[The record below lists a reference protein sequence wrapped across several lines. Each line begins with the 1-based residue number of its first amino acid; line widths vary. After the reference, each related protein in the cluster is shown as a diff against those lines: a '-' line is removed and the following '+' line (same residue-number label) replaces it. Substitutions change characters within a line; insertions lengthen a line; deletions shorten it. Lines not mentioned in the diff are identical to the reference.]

1 MQHTELQHTQIDQ
14 TDKHGFSWPL
24 FILMGSVTFM
34 AILSEL
40 MPSGVLPEM
49 AVGFGISEAQV
60 GGFVGQYAIASALFG
75 IPIVAATMEWD
86 RKKLLLLLLI
96 GFAVS
101 NMVVGLVPVYG
112 LAVLARIVGGIC
124 AGALWPM
131 ISAYGMSLVSPHEYG
146 KAVAV
151 IMAGTTLGMSIGL
164 PLMTWIGTT
173 FSFRIEFIT
182 MGILIL
188 IIATLCRIFLPHVAG
203 ERLSKSNSP
212 FTMLKNKGVLLVILL
227 TVLAVVANYGVY
239 TYITKLVN
247 DINYPGIGV
256 AQILFGIGS
265 ILSVIIAGRLIDAH
279 LQAVCI
285 GMLAAAGLAM
295 AAFFWIDITF
305 VHHLSF
311 ILWGIGFGA
320 LVTLFQTAVTRQV
333 TEGMAIA
340 TSLQSAAFNFSIM
353 IGSTMGGWLLA
364 SGSSAPIVMMALIT
378 LVVGIII
385 SVFAKKTLA

>member
-1 MQHTELQHTQIDQ
+1 MQQTQ
-14 TDKHGFSWPL
+14 KHGFSWPL

-40 MPSGVLPEM
+40 MPSGVLTEM
-49 AVGFGISEAQV
+49 ATGFGITEAQV

-75 IPIVAATMEWD
+75 IPIVSATVEWD
-86 RKKLLLLLLI
+86 RKRLLMLLLI
-96 GFAVS
+96 GFAIANIVIGFVS
-101 NMVVGLVPVYG
+101 NYWVAVV
-112 LAVLARIVGGIC
+112 ARIIGGLC
-124 AGALWPM
+124 AGVLWPM

-164 PLMTWIGTT
+164 PIMTWIGTT
-173 FSFRIEFIT
+173 FGFHIEFIT

-188 IIATLCRIFLPHVAG
+188 IIAILCQIFLPHVAG
-203 ERLSKSNSP
+203 EKRSKSNSP
-212 FTMLKNKGVLLVILL
+212 FTMLKNRGVLMVILL

-239 TYITKLVN
+239 TYITKLVD
-247 DINYPGIGV
+247 DITYPGIGL

-265 ILSVIIAGRLIDAH
+265 ILSVIIAGRFIDRY
-279 LQAVCI
+279 LQYVCV
-285 GMLAAAGLAM
+285 GMLASSGIAM
-295 AAFFWIDITF
+295 ACFYWADITF
-305 VHHLSF
+305 LHHFSF

-333 TEGMAIA
+333 TKGMAIA

-364 SGSSAPIVMMALIT
+364 SGSSAPIVMMGMLL
-378 LVVGIII
+378 LVLGIII
-385 SVFAKKTLA
+385 SISAKRTLT

>member
-1 MQHTELQHTQIDQ
+1 MQHTEVHQAEMDQ
-14 TDKHGFSWPL
+14 TEKHGFSWPL

-40 MPSGVLPEM
+40 MPSGVLPQM
-49 AVGFGISEAQV
+49 ATGFGISQAQA

-75 IPIVAATMEWD
+75 IPIVSATMEWD
-86 RKKLLLLLLI
+86 RKKLLLLLLG
-96 GFAVS
+96 GFAVA
-101 NMVVGLVPVYG
+101 NIIIGLVPSYG

-151 IMAGTTLGMSIGL
+151 IMAGTTLGMSLGL
-164 PLMTWIGTT
+164 PIMTWVGTT
-173 FSFRIEFIT
+173 FGFRIEFIV
-182 MGILIL
+182 MGIFIFLI
-188 IIATLCRIFLPHVAG
+188 AALCQIFLPHVSG
-203 ERLSKSNSP
+203 EKRSKSNSP
-212 FTMLKNKGVLLVILL
+212 LTMLKNKGVLLVILL

-247 DINYPGIGV
+247 DIQYPGIGL

-265 ILSVIIAGRLIDAH
+265 ILSVVIAGRFIDAH
-279 LQAVCI
+279 LQKVCI
-285 GMLAAAGLAM
+285 GMLASAGIAM
-295 AAFFWIDITF
+295 ACFYWADMTF
-305 VHHLSF
+305 LHHLSF
-311 ILWGIGFGA
+311 MLWGIGFGA

-333 TEGMAIA
+333 TKGMAIA

-364 SGSSAPIVMMALIT
+364 SGSSAPIVMMAMRL
-378 LVVGIII
+378 LAAGIII
-385 SVFAKKTLA
+385 SIFAKNILA